1 MKLNGTL
8 KVALTK
14 SEHVNE
20 YGEIVSSLQEW
31 SKPIDC
37 CISTNSDNRIGKYE
51 DGEFRMSAYTI
62 LLEASGAFY
71 EALAHEDSTLV
82 ENGSDGGLI
91 GAERQMPVI
100 DRVSLSRYGE
110 SLGEFRVQSMEAF
123 PSVGRIQLSVV

>member
-1 MKLNGTL
+1 
-8 KVALTK
+8 
-14 SEHVNE
+14 
-20 YGEIVSSLQEW
+20 
-31 SKPIDC
+31 
-37 CISTNSDNRIGKYE
+37 
-51 DGEFRMSAYTI
+51 MSAYTI

-71 EALAHEDSTLV
+71 EALAHEDDTLV